1 VWPVI
6 GQQLQ
11 FGVRWVQDIAA
22 SRHNWSMDSLM
33 TVEEVRALVRIQST
47 GSLTAVNDH
56 VVTLEDTLVA
66 PRMISVIAR
75 QVKNGRVK
83 DEDLN
88 VWLVGQENRTD
99 GYKIILRDDG
109 SQFGLASSGFP
120 HDKVPIL
127 VGWYGDLLTTFLGM

>member
-1 VWPVI
+1 MQTV
-6 GQQLQ
+6 GELSS
-11 FGVRWVQDIAA
+11 A
-22 SRHNWSMDSLM
+22 SRDLALRRFRLLEPHLEHDR
-33 TVEEVRALVRIQST
+33 VRALVRIQST

-56 VVTLEDTLVA
+56 GVTLEDALVA

-83 DEDLN
+83 NEDLN

-99 GYKIILRDDG
+99 GYKIVLRDDG
-109 SQFGLASSGFP
+109 SQFGLASNGFP
-120 HDKVPIL
+120 HDKIPIL